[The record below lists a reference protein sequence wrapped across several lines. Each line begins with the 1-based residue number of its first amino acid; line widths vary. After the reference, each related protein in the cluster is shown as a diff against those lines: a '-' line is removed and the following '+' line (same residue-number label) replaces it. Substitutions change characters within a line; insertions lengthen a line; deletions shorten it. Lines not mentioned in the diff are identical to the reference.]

1 MTVPARVV
9 AAPPSLPATA
19 VAARAYR
26 GPVPFRRRRRHRRP
40 PLPAGLAS
48 VTLRRL
54 GRPVGDAGFAVV
66 DVETTG
72 LVPGTDRV
80 LEIAVVRTDA
90 HGTVLDEWSSLVDP
104 GRDPGAS
111 DVHGITLAD
120 LQGAATFAEI
130 APELASRLHGRILV
144 AHNLAFDAAFLD
156 AEQRPS
162 LRGATGGLCT
172 IQLSQAVLHRPAG
185 GWSLGALC
193 NEVGVPLDDAHRALA
208 DARAT
213 AGLLEAL
220 LTEVPA
226 RPGPFSRRLVSN

>member
-1 MTVPARVV
+1 MSTGRWCGRGAV
-9 AAPPSLPATA
+9 A
-19 VAARAYR
+19 VAAGAY
-26 GPVPFRRRRRHRRP
+26 GGLVPFRHRRRHRRP
-40 PLPAGLAS
+40 PLPAGLRP
-48 VTLRRL
+48 VTLRRV

-80 LEIAVVRTDA
+80 VEVAVVRTDA
-90 HGTVLDEWSSLVDP
+90 HGAVVDEWSTLVDP
-104 GRDPGAS
+104 GGDPGAS
-111 DVHGITLAD
+111 DIHGITLAD
-120 LQGAATFAEI
+120 LHGAATFAEV
-130 APELASRLHGRILV
+130 APELARRLDGRILV
-144 AHNLAFDAAFLD
+144 AHNLPFDAAFLA

-172 IQLSQAVLHRPAG
+172 LQLSRAVLGRPAG

-193 NEVGVPLDDAHRALA
+193 TEVGVPLDDAHRALA

-220 LTEVPA
+220 LAEVPS
-226 RPGPFSRRLVSN
+226 RSTPFHRRLASH